1 MTSGPSSP
9 LPAISAYGPL
19 IGEPEVQAV
28 TQALAENRLVGA
40 GPISRRVEARM
51 RDLFHVEHVL
61 LTASCTAA
69 LEMAIM
75 ALDIGPGDEVIMPSF
90 TFVSTAN
97 CVVLRGAKP
106 VFADISPD
114 TLNLD
119 PESVASRVT
128 ARTRAILPVH
138 YAGVACDMD
147 ALQAIAL
154 QHGLAII
161 EDAAQ
166 GVDAAWRGR
175 YLGTIG
181 TVGCYSFHATKN
193 LTCGEGGAF
202 LTNDAELAQRA
213 EIIREKG
220 TNRAAFLRGEIDKYT
235 WVAVGSSYILS
246 DLLAALL
253 EVQLERRELIRSRR
267 RRVWEIYQQALAPLE
282 QEGKLA
288 LGRIPSQA
296 ESNYHIFYLRARSPD
311 EQEKLLQHL
320 KQRGVPA
327 SFHYV
332 PLHTSPFGRSLAD
345 EPVSLPVTEQIA
357 TTLVRLPLGPHL
369 TDEQAQYVAG
379 QVLDFYRK
387 NE

>member
-213 EIIREKG
+213 EII
-220 TNRAAFLRGEIDKYT
+220 
-235 WVAVGSSYILS
+235 LS
-246 DLLAALL
+246 
-253 EVQLERRELIRSRR
+253 LI
-267 RRVWEIYQQALAPLE
+267 
-282 QEGKLA
+282 
-288 LGRIPSQA
+288 
-296 ESNYHIFYLRARSPD
+296 HI
-311 EQEKLLQHL
+311 
-320 KQRGVPA
+320 
-327 SFHYV
+327 
-332 PLHTSPFGRSLAD
+332 
-345 EPVSLPVTEQIA
+345 
-357 TTLVRLPLGPHL
+357 
-369 TDEQAQYVAG
+369 
-379 QVLDFYRK
+379 
-387 NE
+387 